1 MRIVSITIGILASFW
16 IDYGTHYIGGTRCAP
31 NIPYTGGTSS
41 SPTFDPYTDVGP
53 NGCTGQ
59 SAAAWRIP
67 LALQI
72 LPALILGIGMI
83 FYPDTPRWLLLQE
96 RDEEAFRALAKLRR
110 FPSDHPSIVS
120 EALDIKATILLEN
133 TYTRDNYNGAT
144 GFKLH
149 LAQVSSLS
157 LCLSNSQVGFKL
169 GVLCLSGTTEYSE
182 RRKLFSKGMFP
193 LAVVH

>member
-1 MRIVSITIGILASFW
+1 MLKMRIVSITIGILASFW
-16 IDYGTHYIGGTRCAP
+16 IDYGTHYIGGTRCSP
-31 NIPYTGGTSS
+31 NVPYTGGTSS
-41 SPTFDPYTDVGP
+41 SPSFDPYTDVGP

-59 SAAAWRIP
+59 STAAWRIP

-120 EALDIKATILLEN
+120 EALDIKASILLEN

-149 LAQVSSLS
+149 AAQVSLPLISLYQKTRVDFGKSISLS
-157 LCLSNSQVGFKL
+157 SQTNPVSAASQL
-169 GVLCLSGTTEYSE
+169 
-182 RRKLFSKGMFP
+182 
-193 LAVVH
+193 VVA

>member
-1 MRIVSITIGILASFW
+1 MVMQQREFYLSSYSRTLLSVTVSITIGILASFW
-16 IDYGTHYIGGTRCAP
+16 IDYGTHYIGGTRCSP
-31 NIPYTGGTSS
+31 NVPYTGGTTS
-41 SPTFDPYTDVGP
+41 SPTFDPYKDVGP

-59 SAAAWRIP
+59 SSASWRIP

-157 LCLSNSQVGFKL
+157 FYLSS
-169 GVLCLSGTTEYSE
+169 S
-182 RRKLFSKGMFP
+182 
-193 LAVVH
+193 